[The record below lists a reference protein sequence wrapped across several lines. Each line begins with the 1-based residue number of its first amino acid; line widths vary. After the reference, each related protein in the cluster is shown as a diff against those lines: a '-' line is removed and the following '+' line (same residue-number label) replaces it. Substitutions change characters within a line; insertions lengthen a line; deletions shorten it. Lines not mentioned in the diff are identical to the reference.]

1 VNPSTP
7 WTNVMFN
14 DFWGTP
20 LTHSGSHKS
29 YRPLCVL
36 SFRFNHWLHEL
47 KPGGYHLVNVLL
59 HCTATA
65 LFTILARSL
74 LPLRAE
80 WATASAGA
88 LFASHPVHT
97 EAVAGLVGRAD
108 VGAAIFFILAFIAYR
123 RYASIRSTLLLQR
136 RVTSSNSTSRSHII
150 PSSSS
155 SSSSSYSSS
164 LSHKNTSFIHHSLAL
179 PRRRSYLVATTCALF
194 KWSGYCLGYYE
205 STNSGNSVR
214 TSSNCALQS
223 NVAIVTGG
231 GGGVDGTRLVIRKWL
246 WLLATLICA
255 ACSMLTKEHGVTV
268 LAVCAVYDL
277 FVHSRLKLKDIFYS
291 SSSFFQVGYVP
302 HSCLAIF

>member
-1 VNPSTP
+1 MNPSTP

-47 KPGGYHLVNVLL
+47 KPAGYHLVNVLL

-65 LFTILARSL
+65 LFTLLARSL
-74 LPLRAE
+74 LPPSRAE

-136 RVTSSNSTSRSHII
+136 RLTSNSTSRSHII

-155 SSSSSYSSS
+155 SSSSLSYSSS
-164 LSHKNTSFIHHSLAL
+164 MSHKNTSFIHHSSAS
-179 PRRRSYLVATTCALF
+179 PCRRSYLVATTCALF

-205 STNSGNSVR
+205 STSGNSVR

-223 NVAIVTGG
+223 NVAIATGS
-231 GGGVDGTRLVIRKWL
+231 DGSRLVIRKWL

-277 FVHSRLKLKDIFYS
+277 FVHSRLKFKDIFYS
-291 SSSFFQVGYVP
+291 SSSLFQVGYVP
-302 HSCLAIF
+302 YSCLAIF